1 MLFEGKVALVS
12 GSGPGLGKEVA
23 LGLAREGAD
32 VAVAARRSD
41 GVAKVAAKV
50 EALGR
55 RALPVTCDVTDPDA
69 CKAAADQVAAE
80 LGGVDVLVANAYHDG
95 DFASVM
101 DADLSAWRTTMD
113 VNFFGAV
120 HMTRAVV
127 PHMKARGGG
136 RIVMVNTM
144 STERIEPGFGAY
156 AASKAALKSITRTL
170 AKELGPD
177 GIRVNGV
184 HPGYIWGPSV
194 EWYLK
199 HLAEENGT
207 TPEEEYEK
215 VASQTALG
223 YIPDAAEIAG
233 AVLLMASDLAR
244 CVTGQALGANAGQ
257 VFH

>member
-1 MLFEGKVALVS
+1 MLFEDKVVLVS
-12 GSGPGLGKEVA
+12 GSGPGMGREIA
-23 LGLAREGAD
+23 LAFAREGAA

-55 RALPVTCDVTDPDA
+55 AALPVTCDVTDPDA
-69 CKAAADQVAAE
+69 CRSAADRTAAE
-80 LGGVDVLVANAYHDG
+80 LGGIDVLVNNAYHDG
-95 DFASVM
+95 DFSPVI
-101 DADLSAWRTTMD
+101 DADLDGWRTTVD
-113 VNFFGAV
+113 VNLFGPV

-127 PHMKARGGG
+127 PHMRIRGEG

-144 STERIEPGFGAY
+144 STERIEPGFGIY
-156 AASKAALKSITRTL
+156 AASKSALKSMTRTL

-194 EWYLK
+194 KWYFE
-199 HLAEENGT
+199 HLAEQRGV
-207 TPEEEYEK
+207 TPQDVYDE
-215 VASQTALG
+215 VAAQTSLG

-233 AVLLMASDLAR
+233 VVLLLASDLAR
-244 CVTGQALGANAGQ
+244 CLTGQAVGANAGQ

>member
-1 MLFEGKVALVS
+1 MLFEDKVAIVS

-32 VAVAARRSD
+32 VVVAARGAD

-69 CKAAADQVAAE
+69 CRSLVEQAVAE

-95 DFASVM
+95 DFRPVL
-101 DADLSAWRTTMD
+101 DADLDAWRTTLD
-113 VNFFGAV
+113 VNLFGAV
-120 HMTRAVV
+120 HMTRAVA
-127 PHMKARGGG
+127 PHMKAQGGG

-144 STERIEPGFGAY
+144 STERIQAGFGIY

-170 AKELGPD
+170 ALELGND

-184 HPGYIWGPSV
+184 HPGYIWGPQV
-194 EWYLK
+194 KWYFEQQ
-199 HLAEENGT
+199 AEERGL
-207 TPEEEYEK
+207 TPEEVYAE
-215 VASQTALG
+215 VADQTSLG

-233 AVLLMASDLAR
+233 VVLLLASDLAR
-244 CVTGQALGANAGQ
+244 CVTGQGLGANAGQ
-257 VFH
+257 WFH

>member
-1 MLFEGKVALVS
+1 MLFEGKVAVVS

-32 VAVAARRSD
+32 VVVAARRED
-41 GVAKVAAKV
+41 KVAKLAGKV

-55 RALPVTCDVTDPDA
+55 RALAVRCDVTDPEA
-69 CKAAADQVAAE
+69 CEALAARAVAE
-80 LGGVDVLVANAYHDG
+80 LGGIDVLVANAYHDG
-95 DFASVM
+95 DFATVL
-101 DADLSAWRTTMD
+101 DADLDAWRTTME
-113 VNFFGAV
+113 VNLFGAV
-120 HMTRAVV
+120 HMTRAVA

-144 STERIEPGFGAY
+144 STERIQEGFGIY
-156 AASKAALKSITRTL
+156 SASKSALKSITRTM
-170 AKELGPD
+170 AKELGRD

-194 EWYLK
+194 EWYFN
-199 HLAEENGT
+199 HLAEERGV
-207 TPEEEYEK
+207 TPEEVYAE
-215 VASQTALG
+215 VADQTSLG

-233 AVLLMASDLAR
+233 VVLLLASDLAR

-257 VFH
+257 WFH

>member
-1 MLFEGKVALVS
+1 MLFDGKVAIVS

-32 VAVAARRSD
+32 VVVCARRAD

-55 RALPVTCDVTDPDA
+55 RALPLTCDVTDPDA
-69 CKAAADQVAAE
+69 CQAVVDQAVAE

-95 DFASVM
+95 DFNPVLQ
-101 DADLSAWRTTMD
+101 ADLDTWRTTLD
-113 VNFFGAV
+113 VNLFGAV
-120 HMTRAVV
+120 HMTRAVA
-127 PHMKARGGG
+127 PTMKAAGGG

-144 STERIEPGFGAY
+144 STERIQPGFGIY

-170 AKELGPD
+170 ALELGRD

-194 EWYLK
+194 EWFFK
-199 HLAEENGT
+199 HQAEERGI
-207 TPEEEYEK
+207 TPEEVYAE
-215 VASQTALG
+215 VADQTSLG

-233 AVLLMASDLAR
+233 VVLLLASDLAR
-244 CVTGQALGANAGQ
+244 CMTGQAVGANAGQ
-257 VFH
+257 WFH